1 MTDNLA
7 TYATVNG
14 TFQIN
19 SYSQLTFEDGA
30 DGTVIDG
37 DSVTNESP
45 NDTTQTMNG
54 DAILWDFTLTVTD
67 GTTNY
72 EIGVMDYDL
81 DGDGSMDYPTGEQG
95 YFLAFI
101 GRVPPLSTTLTISAI
116 SNNGASIPVST
127 VVPCFNR
134 ETLITTP
141 SGPVAIDRLQVGDAV
156 LTLDHGAKSIL
167 WIGSRELSPIDLM
180 AFPNFR
186 PIRVAAGALGLDLPE
201 RDLLVS
207 PQHRMLLR
215 SAIALRMFGS
225 AEVFVPAKK
234 LVGLPGI
241 TIDSDVRSVE
251 YFHLLLDRHEVVF
264 AEGAPTE
271 SLYTGPEALKGVGAD
286 ARAEIVALF
295 PDLEVGANAPV
306 LARKTPETGA
316 RIKQFVARHRKNQKP
331 PLSDICD
338 LSPLKLLDPTAA
350 AQAV

>member
-7 TYATVNG
+7 TYATING

-45 NDTTQTMNG
+45 NDTTQTLNG
-54 DAILWDFTLTVTD
+54 DAILWDYTITVTD
-67 GTTNY
+67 GTTTY
-72 EIGVMDYDL
+72 EIGVMDHDL

-101 GRVPPLSTTLTISAI
+101 GSVPPLSTTLTISSI
-116 SNNGASIPVST
+116 SNNGASIPVNT

-141 SGPVAIDRLQVGDAV
+141 SGPVSIENLRVGDAV
-156 LTLDHGAKSIL
+156 LTLDRGAQPIL
-167 WIGSRELSPIDLM
+167 WIGSRQLNTIELM
-180 AFPNFR
+180 VFPNLR
-186 PIRVAAGALGLDLPE
+186 PIRVAAGALGLGLPE

-215 SAIALRMFGS
+215 SVIAQRMFGS

-234 LVGLPGI
+234 LVGVPGI
-241 TIDSDVRSVE
+241 TVDSDVQSVE
-251 YFHLLLDRHEVVF
+251 YFHLLFDRHEVVF

-271 SLYTGPEALKGVGAD
+271 SLFTGPEALKGVGAD
-286 ARAEIVALF
+286 ARAEIAALF
-295 PDLEVGANAPV
+295 PSLELGKQSPA
-306 LARKTPETGA
+306 LARDIPMTGY
-316 RIKQFVARHRKNQKP
+316 RMKQLVARHRKNKKSLLQ
-331 PLSDICD
+331 DTCD
-338 LSPLKLLDPTAA
+338 VHP
-350 AQAV
+350 Q